1 MHTGDDAIA
10 IFIPRTER
18 FLCPKSSGP
27 EGKKKAQTT
36 SESTLFER
44 KPKYHLNQER
54 RTQGHILQQFQ
65 SNSRTDLMQGSFPQ
79 TQELPENTMRAFKS
93 TS

>member
-10 IFIPRTER
+10 IRIPRTER

-36 SESTLFER
+36 SEATLFER
-44 KPKYHLNQER
+44 KPKYHLN
-54 RTQGHILQQFQ
+54 
-65 SNSRTDLMQGSFPQ
+65 
-79 TQELPENTMRAFKS
+79 
-93 TS
+93 

>member
-10 IFIPRTER
+10 ICTPRTER
-18 FLCPKSSGP
+18 FLCPKSSEP

-44 KPKYHLNQER
+44 KPKYHLNQEMR
-54 RTQGHILQQFQ
+54 IQGHILQQFQ
-65 SNSRTDLMQGSFPQ
+65 N
-79 TQELPENTMRAFKS
+79 
-93 TS
+93 